1 VYDVDAGLHQYH
13 VAVTGRAVV
22 QGEEAYVVIFTL
34 ARGRESVVWIG
45 MTSGELLRMETM
57 LDASTLLR
65 QERVVPS
72 GRPSGAPSGARSPQ
86 SR

>member
-1 VYDVDAGLHQYH
+1 
-13 VAVTGRAVV
+13 
-22 QGEEAYVVIFTL
+22 
-34 ARGRESVVWIG
+34 VWIG

-72 GRPSGAPSGARSPQ
+72 GRPNGARSP
-86 SR
+86 R